1 MFHSKSFLALLAIS
15 FFLPSCQLANDMREN
30 TEQLRDITNNMS
42 QTTTVLQRQQR
53 QAVSEQVR
61 TKNLEILQDKDV
73 PFEHRVRSAA
83 IFTKSLE
90 FQVLQ
95 NPTEG
100 SSLYETMPPTHLP
113 SNLVTKRD
121 QLLAEGIEEYLLV
134 FRGFLTNGRKQHKR
148 FPKVNPFSKD
158 PAHLSAL
165 AMALT
170 ADQIN
175 PEQITAARHIPGG
188 FQPESPLSLIMN
200 TLLAKNNMENLS
212 EEGMR
217 LHSSSPH
224 PDPRSMYAPT
234 HNAPMAPYMEKVLF
248 YEEESKY
255 LLEARYNML
264 LGTSMDKLVNAR
276 SKSRA
281 GLFGSLLTNNWRADL
296 DNLSAPEIHRTNGYI
311 GEAIHLN
318 QAYNSR
324 YRQRPRLFSR
334 ILNVVR
340 NLQFTGNYAER
351 FAGIQNKLFA
361 IDQLRYALSFLRG
374 ILNIG
379 KNRGDDYYG
388 DDNYYNNPYNPYSR
402 YPQPYYNTGYNN
414 GYNNYNRGGGGSS
427 ERYPDRGQSSELYPN
442 NYNNQH
448 YNNGYYNN
456 GRPSYQNNG
465 YNNGPYYQNNGY
477 NNGPYYQ
484 NNGYNNN
491 PYPQQVR
498 SYQNGNRGY
507 DQEYDYGA
515 W

>member
-1 MFHSKSFLALLAIS
+1 MFHAKSFFPLLATS
-15 FFLPSCQLANDMREN
+15 FFFLSCQLADN
-30 TEQLRDITNNMS
+30 TEQLKDITNNMS
-42 QTTTVLQRQQR
+42 HTTTVLQRQQR

-95 NPTEG
+95 DSTEG
-100 SSLYETMPPTHLP
+100 SDLGPSYVPGSLI
-113 SNLVTKRD
+113 TKRD

-134 FRGFLTNGRKQHKR
+134 FRGFLVNGRKQHKR

-175 PEQITAARHIPGG
+175 SEQIIAARHIQDNG
-188 FQPESPLSLIMN
+188 FQPQSPLTLIMN
-200 TLLAKNNMENLS
+200 TLIATNNMENPS
-212 EEGMR
+212 GGMY
-217 LHSSSPH
+217 LNSSTPYHDAIANPYPPPH
-224 PDPRSMYAPT
+224 LDPRSQAHPQST
-234 HNAPMAPYMEKVLF
+234 HIPMAPYMEKVLF

-264 LGTSMDKLVNAR
+264 LGTSMDKLINPKA
-276 SKSRA
+276 KSRP
-281 GLFGSLLTNNWRADL
+281 GLFGSLMTNNWKADL

-324 YRQRPRLFSR
+324 YRRRPRLFSR

-340 NLQFTGNYAER
+340 GLQFTGDYAER
-351 FAGIQNKLFA
+351 FAGVQDKLFA

-388 DDNYYNNPYNPYSR
+388 DDNYYNNPYNNPYPP
-402 YPQPYYNTGYNN
+402 YPQPYYNTAYNN
-414 GYNNYNRGGGGSS
+414 GYNNYNRGGGSS
-427 ERYPDRGQSSELYPN
+427 GRYLNNRYNNKRDSSELYPN
-442 NYNNQH
+442 DGYNNQQ
-448 YNNGYYNN
+448 YYDNGYYNN
-456 GRPSYQNNG
+456 G
-465 YNNGPYYQNNGY
+465 YNNRTYQQSGPYH
-477 NNGPYYQ
+477 Q